1 MKTLKEFINEGLFDR
16 FRRSKN
22 IKTAEPVKMH
32 DNTIS
37 IMFGLALDKE
47 GEKHVNKIIEIITD
61 ITKVT
66 PGESSWGLLDGEVF
80 ASCTFD
86 CNNVDNIEKCV
97 DEIIQEIRKI
107 KHSTAEITEKT
118 SRYKRVDVEINQ
130 PEYFQLFVLAS
141 Y

>member
-22 IKTAEPVKMH
+22 IKTAEPVKPR
-32 DNTIS
+32 DKSIT

-47 GEKHVNKIIEIITD
+47 DEKHVNKIIEIITD

-97 DEIIQEIRKI
+97 DEIIQEIK
-107 KHSTAEITEKT
+107 KFKKTTVEITEKS
-118 SRYKRVDVEINQ
+118 SRFKRVDVEIEQ
-130 PEYFQLFVLAS
+130 YDYFQLFLLAR

>member
-1 MKTLKEFINEGLFDR
+1 MKTLTNYINEGLFDR

-22 IKTAEPVKMH
+22 IKTDNPVKPH
-32 DNTIS
+32 DKSIT

-47 GEKHVNKIIEIITD
+47 DEKHVNKIIEIITD

-66 PGESSWGLLDGEVF
+66 PGESGWGLLDGEVF

-86 CNNVDNIEKCV
+86 CNGVDNVEGCV
-97 DEIIQEIRKI
+97 DEIIQEIK
-107 KHSTAEITEKT
+107 KFKKTTVEITEKS
-118 SRYKRVDVEINQ
+118 SRFKRVDVEIEQ
-130 PEYFQLFVLAS
+130 YDYFQLFLLAR

>member
-1 MKTLKEFINEGLFDR
+1 MKTLKNFLNEGLFDR

-22 IKTAEPVKMH
+22 IKTDEPVKMR

-47 GEKHVNKIIEIITD
+47 NEKYVNKIIEIITS
-61 ITKVT
+61 ITKAT
-66 PGESSWGLLDGEVF
+66 PGESGVGLLDGEVF
-80 ASCTFD
+80 ASYTFD
-86 CNNVDNIEKCV
+86 CNNVENIEGCI

-107 KHSTAEITEKT
+107 KYSTAEITEKT
-118 SRYKRVDVEINQ
+118 SRYKRVDVEISQ
-130 PEYFQLFVLAS
+130 PKYFQLFVLAH